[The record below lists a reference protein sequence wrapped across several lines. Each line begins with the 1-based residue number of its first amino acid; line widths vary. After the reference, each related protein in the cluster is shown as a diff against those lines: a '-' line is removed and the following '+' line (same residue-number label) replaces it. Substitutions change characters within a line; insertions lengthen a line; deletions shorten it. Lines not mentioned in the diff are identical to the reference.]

1 MLDLLQP
8 LVLNL
13 QLQYHLVML
22 DLLHLLVLN
31 LQLLHHQ
38 E

>member
-22 DLLHLLVLN
+22 DLLHPLVLN

-38 E
+38 D